1 MLYPIAILY
10 NNEPLNQLT
19 KKQHESRICE
29 LSCYSLCKHVYSSCN
44 FTRQGL
50 VRIQLGT
57 LILSQLPPKAKN
69 YEFPKTCLSTYF
81 PWCAALL
88 CAYFVANRRIHI
100 YTVLNAIDNSDIVI
114 HQSMTSSYNS
124 HSDAH
129 RSETLLHFLFG
140 CRHRQNIRAAATIS
154 LCALVE
160 HPF

>member
-19 KKQHESRICE
+19 EKQHESRICE

-50 VRIQLGT
+50 VRIRLGT

-88 CAYFVANRRIHI
+88 CAYFVANRRIH
-100 YTVLNAIDNSDIVI
+100 SF
-114 HQSMTSSYNS
+114 
-124 HSDAH
+124 
-129 RSETLLHFLFG
+129 E
-140 CRHRQNIRAAATIS
+140 CHRQQWHCNTPKHDLELQLPQWRTQIRNTT
-154 LCALVE
+154 
-160 HPF
+160 PFPIRLPSSSKYPRSSNYLFVCTGRTSFLAG